1 MTLSNRNVSELS
13 HAIKQ
18 GIDAYFVV
26 YIVEHA
32 LHAISRVQEVD
43 SIPSGYAKT

>member
-1 MTLSNRNVSELS
+1 MKSSIS